1 VGQVRMVISGASVNT
16 FFLVLHKDIYRELP
30 LLSFFDRSTELVNS
44 TRGSHHTSPK
54 PCAYVKALVSFSLS
68 FSSLLYSGKSRML
81 KQVCAAGRCSLSGP
95 MRWMK
100 NFIDERPVQVFLS
113 ERSVVPQHAFKEN
126 GSGTLHGDAV
136 RPCAKQEQLLL
147 QLHWQCA
154 NDPPERFDGRMVCAV
169 GKLVLGGFLQFPD
182 IPFLIAAYQKLQ
194 LLRSEQLQRKGSC
207 LFFRESRVRP
217 MKVG

>member
-100 NFIDERPVQVFLS
+100 NFIDERPCTGTRSDPVQNKSNFFCNS
-113 ERSVVPQHAFKEN
+113 TGSVLT
-126 GSGTLHGDAV
+126 TLQNA
-136 RPCAKQEQLLL
+136 L
-147 QLHWQCA
+147 
-154 NDPPERFDGRMVCAV
+154 MVGWSA
-169 GKLVLGGFLQFPD
+169 L
-182 IPFLIAAYQKLQ
+182 
-194 LLRSEQLQRKGSC
+194 
-207 LFFRESRVRP
+207 
-217 MKVG
+217 

>member
-1 VGQVRMVISGASVNT
+1 MVISGASVNT

-68 FSSLLYSGKSRML
+68 FSSLLYSCWRTHVVTQLGEEGRGRQGDTGKSRML

-154 NDPPERFDGRMVCAV
+154 NDPPERSATPRPHASHAR
-169 GKLVLGGFLQFPD
+169 LGG
-182 IPFLIAAYQKLQ
+182 
-194 LLRSEQLQRKGSC
+194 
-207 LFFRESRVRP
+207 
-217 MKVG
+217 